1 MQIGPRASTGNNLP
15 VALSCYP
22 MPVKVTLK
30 EYLTQRNL
38 STYKLVQATTG
49 RVAER
54 TVYALARPGVKRVD
68 LETLGVI
75 IEALH
80 DLTGETV
87 TPNDL
92 LEVIEEPVS
101 ELSVLET
108 ANAQDAVLALKAAET
123 TVGSAELE
131 AWLEATQ
138 RAVKPLEAQA

>member
-1 MQIGPRASTGNNLP
+1 
-15 VALSCYP
+15 

-30 EYLTQRNL
+30 EYLNQRNL

-49 RVAER
+49 RIAER

-75 IEALH
+75 IAALH

-101 ELSVLET
+101 DLAVLEM
-108 ANAQDAVLALKAAET
+108 ANAQDAVLALKAVET
-123 TVGSAELE
+123 TVSDEELE
-131 AWLEATQ
+131 AWLEATRQ
-138 RAVKPLEAQA
+138 AVKPLEAQA

>member
-1 MQIGPRASTGNNLP
+1 
-15 VALSCYP
+15 

-92 LEVIEEPVS
+92 LEVIEEPVFDLPVS
-101 ELSVLET
+101 NLSVLEM

-138 RAVKPLEAQA
+138 RAVKPLEVRA

>member
-1 MQIGPRASTGNNLP
+1 
-15 VALSCYP
+15 

-49 RVAER
+49 RIAER
-54 TVYALARPGVKRVD
+54 TVYALARPGVKRMD
-68 LETLGVI
+68 L
-75 IEALH
+75 EALH

-101 ELSVLET
+101 LTRIDNHSHCFWIISDD
-108 ANAQDAVLALKAAET
+108 Q
-123 TVGSAELE
+123 S
-131 AWLEATQ
+131 
-138 RAVKPLEAQA
+138 